1 MFRPRVLAALLL
13 AAGSL
18 ALPAEAQHQHAASP
32 AAPAASPPATLFE
45 SDMSRMA
52 GMTPRDPMAG
62 MSMPSWSFM
71 TMGIVRGQYNRQ
83 GGPSGDEVVESSN
96 WAMFMGQRDL
106 AGGRVTLMLMNSLEP
121 ATFPEGGTPELFQTG
136 EALDGRPLVDRQHP
150 HDFFMN
156 LSAAYRRAVGR
167 GAMWLQVAP
176 VGEPALGPVAFM
188 HRASAGE
195 NPTAPLGHHWLD
207 STHITNNVI
216 TVGGGR
222 GRIALEAS
230 VFHGREPDEHRW
242 NIDGGAPDSV
252 TARAK
257 ILLGRGWSAQVS
269 RGFVKDAEQLA
280 PGDLRRTTA
289 SLHYGEEGDRAV
301 ALSLLWGRNS
311 EEHGTSDALLAE
323 GAWQATARDH
333 FFARLEWVEKDE
345 ELLAT
350 KHLHQGG
357 GGHAEAGGEG
367 ATVPVR
373 ALTAGYVRTLA
384 GWGSVNLG
392 LGADLTLYGVD
403 PALREAYGTGP
414 VSTHVFARVRWGRP
428 HGGHAHAGH

>member
-1 MFRPRVLAALLL
+1 MWRPSVLAVSIV
-13 AAGSL
+13 AAVSWT
-18 ALPAEAQHQHAASP
+18 SP
-32 AAPAASPPATLFE
+32 AAAQHPLPSPSPSAAATLFE

-52 GMTPRDPMAG
+52 GLTPRDPMAG
-62 MSMPSWSFM
+62 MAMPSWSLM

-83 GGPSGDEVVESSN
+83 GGPSGDEVLESSN

-106 AGGRVTLMLMNSLEP
+106 AGGRVTLMVMNSLEP
-121 ATFPEGGTPELFQTG
+121 ATFPYGGTPELFQTG
-136 EALDGRPLVDRQHP
+136 ESLEGQPIVDRQHP

-156 LSAAYRRAVGR
+156 LSAAYRRPVGR
-167 GAMWLQVAP
+167 GALWLQVAP

-222 GRIALEAS
+222 GRVGVEAS

-242 NIDGGAPDSV
+242 NLDGGTLDSIS
-252 TARAK
+252 ARIK
-257 ILLGRGWSAQVS
+257 VLVGRGWSAQLS
-269 RGFVKDAEQLA
+269 RGFIKDAEQLVE
-280 PGDLRRTTA
+280 GDLRRTTA
-289 SLHYGEEGDRAV
+289 SVHYGEEGDRAV
-301 ALSLLWGRNS
+301 ALSFLWGRNA
-311 EEHGTSDALLAE
+311 EDHGTSNALLAE

-333 FFARLEWVEKDE
+333 LFGRVEWVQKDL

-350 KHLHQGG
+350 KHLHAED
-357 GGHAEAGGEG
+357 GGHGGATSEG
-367 ATVPVR
+367 ETVPVR
-373 ALTAGYVRTLA
+373 ALTAGYLRSLA
-384 GWGSVNLG
+384 RWRSVDLC
-392 LGADLTLYGVD
+392 LGADLTFYGVD
-403 PALREAYGTGP
+403 PALREAYGANP

-428 HGGHAHAGH
+428 HGAHGHGGH